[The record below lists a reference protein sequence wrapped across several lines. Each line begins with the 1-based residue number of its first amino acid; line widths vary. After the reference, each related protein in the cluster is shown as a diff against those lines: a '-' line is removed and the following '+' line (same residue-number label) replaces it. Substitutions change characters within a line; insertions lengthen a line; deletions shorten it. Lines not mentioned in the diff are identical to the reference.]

1 MNQNVRHSP
10 VQSNRLN
17 LVTSIRSFNPFSS
30 FHTDI
35 CRLFLPQLQLFLSSL
50 HSLASASS
58 FQYTSPTRRTHVPRP
73 TPVSSLTLV
82 TLLIYCP
89 LLVQYKQTASARYA
103 KNEQG
108 RRTEGQHQL
117 DSSDG
122 CTLRDGRAT
131 QAKAELE
138 STHREQRDS
147 IETSATELSR

>member
-1 MNQNVRHSP
+1 M
-10 VQSNRLN
+10 QSNRLN
-17 LVTSIRSFNPFSS
+17 FLTSIRSYYPSSS
-30 FHTDI
+30 FHSNS
-35 CRLFLPQLQLFLSSL
+35 LPILVAYFFLSYNCFL
-50 HSLASASS
+50 VHCLSLASASS

-73 TPVSSLTLV
+73 PPRPSLTLV

-89 LLVQYKQTASARYA
+89 LLVQYKQTASSRYA

-131 QAKAELE
+131 QAKAKLE
-138 STHREQRDS
+138 STHREQRHS